1 MKAHIDTITDLL
13 LGAAYADKRLQGDE
27 LQSISAM
34 LCKLLGTDALPQAQ
48 TDRIGAFN
56 PAKFDVKAAAGRLR
70 FESAENKRKVL
81 ELVASVSESDD
92 EIDMAEDAYLRK
104 VAAGLGLSDAD
115 IKDLTI
121 EVLEDDEL
129 GGLLS

>member
-13 LGAAYADKRLQGDE
+13 LGAAYADKHLEGDE
-27 LQSISAM
+27 MQSISSM
-34 LCKLLGTDALPQAQ
+34 LCKLLGTETLPAAQ
-48 TDRIGAFN
+48 TERISAFN
-56 PAKFDVKAAAGRLR
+56 PAKFDIKAAAGRLR

-81 ELVASVSESDD
+81 ELVATVTESDE

-121 EVLEDDEL
+121 EVLEDEDL
-129 GGLLS
+129 DGLLT